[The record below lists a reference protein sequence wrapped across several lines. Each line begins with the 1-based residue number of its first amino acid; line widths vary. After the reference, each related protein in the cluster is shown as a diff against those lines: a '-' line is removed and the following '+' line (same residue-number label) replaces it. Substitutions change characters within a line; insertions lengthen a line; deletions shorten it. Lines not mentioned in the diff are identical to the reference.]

1 MDLAPYTDRLTPYL
15 ASFAPLI
22 GDARTQR
29 LFDAVVEG
37 LLITGTPICSQI
49 AAATPE
55 CAADAEGQRVRRFVN
70 GQTTKRSD
78 LDAPHLTAALRER
91 TLAHL
96 QAAPPAEV
104 WLIVD
109 GSDLRKPQAHTM
121 QYLDRVPALKGGT
134 VPGYHT
140 LHVIAVVPGYR
151 GLLYQHVFS
160 THEPGFR
167 SISREVQTAL
177 TTVSAA
183 IAAALPDTRVI
194 WIMDAGFDD
203 IAVWRTLWQ
212 AGQQVVSRT
221 YHDERRIRYRQAGL
235 WHEGTL
241 AQATAAARRQVSLET
256 EMEVRLRGQRTAKR
270 QRVTVDVAV
279 CRIAVPYDPS
289 SRDEA
294 PSGTVCWQRAAAVV
308 VSIRDCDWAPWVLV
322 TDVPV
327 GSPEAVRRVFM
338 MYRQRWSI
346 EDAFKFTKTAVAWEQ
361 VQLLTLEG
369 VRRMVA
375 LAWVA
380 AGFLYELGVD
390 IDDADV
396 QILARLGGWAGRA
409 DRPPG
414 KAVLA
419 RGLARVLDM
428 LATAAV
434 LETYRNEA
442 GELPPPLQALLNR
455 YGQFVGFSAEL

>member
-15 ASFAPLI
+15 AAFTPLI
-22 GDARTQR
+22 GDARTRR

-37 LLITGTPICSQI
+37 ILITGTPICSQI
-49 AAATPE
+49 ASATPE
-55 CAADAEGQRVRRFVN
+55 CAADPEGQRVRRFVN
-70 GQTTKRSD
+70 GTTTKRSN
-78 LDAPHLTAALRER
+78 LDAPHLTATLRDR
-91 TLAHL
+91 TLVHL

-140 LHVIAVVPGYR
+140 LEVLAVVPGYR

-167 SISREVQTAL
+167 SISAEVQTAL
-177 TTVSAA
+177 NTVSAA
-183 IAAALPDTRVI
+183 VAAALPDTRVI

-212 AGQQVVSRT
+212 AGQHVVSRT
-221 YHDERRIRYRQAGL
+221 YHRERLLRYRQAGI
-235 WHEGTL
+235 WQEGDL
-241 AQATAAARRQVSLET
+241 AAASAAARRVVSLET

-270 QRVTVDVAV
+270 QRVTVDIAV

-289 SRDEA
+289 SRSEA
-294 PSGTVCWQRAAAVV
+294 PSGTVCRQRAAAVV

-322 TDVPV
+322 TDLPV
-327 GSPEAVRRVFM
+327 GSAEAVRRVFL
-338 MYRQRWSI
+338 MYRQRWGV
-346 EDAFKFTKTAVAWEQ
+346 EDAFKFTKTAVSWEQ

-380 AGFLYELGVD
+380 AGFLYELG
-390 IDDADV
+390 IELADADV

-414 KAVLA
+414 KEVIR

-428 LATAAV
+428 LATAA
-434 LETYRNEA
+434 LLDHYRNDA
-442 GELPPPLQALLNR
+442 GELPPALEALRHR
-455 YGQFVGFSAEL
+455 YESVSGVFSDL